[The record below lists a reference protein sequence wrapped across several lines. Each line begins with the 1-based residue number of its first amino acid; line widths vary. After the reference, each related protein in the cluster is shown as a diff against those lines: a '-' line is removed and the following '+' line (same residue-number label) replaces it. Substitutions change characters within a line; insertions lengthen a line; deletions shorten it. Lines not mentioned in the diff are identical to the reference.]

1 MTRIFTF
8 HSILFLSLVLTVW
21 TTAMPAPRSHALPF
35 QPEVREYH
43 GELGARNVEEEGQ
56 LVQRK
61 DYPEIRGY
69 YDELDARTSE
79 EEGQLLG
86 RTTSFEVRGYPD
98 EMDAR
103 AVWDEQLRPR
113 GAPGWLKS
121 IGGFFKDTFNK
132 AKTAAGNLLG
142 GGGGGS

>member
-1 MTRIFTF
+1 
-8 HSILFLSLVLTVW
+8 
-21 TTAMPAPRSHALPF
+21 MPAPRSHALPF

-69 YDELDARTSE
+69 YDELGARTSE

-86 RTTSFEVRGYPD
+86 RTTSLEVRGYPD
-98 EMDAR
+98 ELDAR
-103 AVWDEQLRPR
+103 AVGEEQLMSREPR
-113 GAPGWLKS
+113 HTPGWIKK
-121 IGGFFKDTFNK
+121 IGGFFKETFNK
-132 AKTAAGNLLG
+132 VKNAAQGLLT
-142 GGGGGS
+142 GGS